1 MQFRKLYAGPA
12 ELRKLV
18 NELDVGG
25 KVGLRVIQEENVDYR
40 ENMCKLEGWKEKA
53 GICSLKFGEELPRG
67 WHDLAGLDAK
77 ASATIGLNVALV
89 IPYFTVVMDTLLHR
103 IRVAQR
109 SSTFIRI
116 TLS

>member
-1 MQFRKLYAGPA
+1 MEGRIK
-12 ELRKLV
+12 
-18 NELDVGG
+18 
-25 KVGLRVIQEENVDYR
+25 VIQEENVDYR

-77 ASATIGLNVALV
+77 ASATMGLNVALV
-89 IPYFTVVMDTLLHR
+89 ITVVTLLHR

-109 SSTFIRI
+109 SSTFIKI